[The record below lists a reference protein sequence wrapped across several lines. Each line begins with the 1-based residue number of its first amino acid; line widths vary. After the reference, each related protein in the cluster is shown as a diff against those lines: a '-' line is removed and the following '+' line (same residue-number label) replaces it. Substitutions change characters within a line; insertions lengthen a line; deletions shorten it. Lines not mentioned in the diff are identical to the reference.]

1 MYNSEQVDPV
11 SQKKTWSWNDKINTF
26 LVNKDTLNWTKTDNK
41 ANVKYIFHTIDILL
55 NFLFIKEMK
64 NKLWFSQ
71 KYWL

>member
-1 MYNSEQVDPV
+1 MYNSELVDPV
-11 SQKKTWSWNDKINTF
+11 SQKKTWSWYDKINTF

-55 NFLFIKEMK
+55 NFLFIKEMT
-64 NKLWFSQ
+64 NKLWFPQ